1 MSKTM
6 ILDFSRDTVLDLTEA
21 PHSGPYREC
30 MRLGWLLTGP
40 LLIPGSRMYSA
51 AIVNLNDDTDFQTF
65 LEITPEK
72 AIARALEAARQE
84 RRAA

>member
-1 MSKTM
+1 M
-6 ILDFSRDTVLDLTEA
+6 ILDFSRDTVLDLTQPPCA
-21 PHSGPYREC
+21 GPYREC
-30 MRLGWLLTGP
+30 LRLGWLLTGP
-40 LLIPGSRMYSA
+40 LLIPGSRMYSSG
-51 AIVNLNDDTDFQTF
+51 IVNPDDDTDFQTF